1 MTAEIFMMWML
12 NSASSSSDNNLVVRN
27 NFYKGLRKDDFAVVI
42 QYFQAGWKMSQ
53 FGELVK
59 YS

>member
-1 MTAEIFMMWML
+1 MMWKV

-42 QYFQAGWKMSQ
+42 QYFPSTMEN
-53 FGELVK
+53 ELHLEDF
-59 YS
+59 